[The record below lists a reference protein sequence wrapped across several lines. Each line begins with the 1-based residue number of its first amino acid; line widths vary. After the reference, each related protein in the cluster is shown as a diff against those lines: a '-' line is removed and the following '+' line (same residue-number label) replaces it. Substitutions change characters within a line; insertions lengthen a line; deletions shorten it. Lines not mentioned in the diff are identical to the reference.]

1 MLSSSLNNNNGLIK
15 PKVLCIEWID
25 PFYTAGHWI
34 PDMVKLAGGKN
45 LISSSG
51 EKSRNLLLSE
61 IKKVDPEIIIF
72 MPCGFNLVRTENELK
87 KFFINNQFESLDAY
101 KNKKIFAV
109 NSKSYFSVP
118 GPDVTTGIEILAK
131 ILYPNIFKNILVPKD
146 SFKQVG
152 LGSVNLTKD
161 L

>member
-1 MLSSSLNNNNGLIK
+1 
-15 PKVLCIEWID
+15 
-25 PFYTAGHWI
+25 
-34 PDMVKLAGGKN
+34 MVKLAGGKN

-152 LGSVNLTKD
+152 LGS
-161 L
+161 